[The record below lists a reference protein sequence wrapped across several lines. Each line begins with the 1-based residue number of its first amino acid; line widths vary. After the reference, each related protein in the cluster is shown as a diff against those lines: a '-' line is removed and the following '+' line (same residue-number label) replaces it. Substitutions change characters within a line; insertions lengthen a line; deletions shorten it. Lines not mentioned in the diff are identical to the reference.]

1 MKENIL
7 TNSSF
12 DFQKPPVKKK
22 KAHANTESSFTRFSV
37 KYFSEVVSS
46 LSDYQKSIIKKF
58 EFDFLLMFDSSYV
71 PIKFATWIANKVDV
85 RTSEI
90 IVKEKIILVTVE
102 SVHDILGLPLGGIPF
117 SKDYERG
124 RQCILSMFG
133 QSVLP
138 SVKFFG
144 DLLIQ
149 QKDLSEDQIIT
160 SFLIVALA
168 CFLCPNSSLTP
179 SVKYLTIFE
188 DVLYLDNV
196 DFGSRNVDQSC
207 PRISVWKDDMISTFS
222 ELDKIDENTFGLRPL
237 KDFQDTCYFKRDSTQ
252 SRSVIIQDKLD
263 SAIGS
268 MLPDFLKHEIS
279 EMLSSHCFSH
289 HLVDSES
296 CEDLVVSILSLIAKA
311 SGSDAVQDQ
320 NESDILHSQVNTE
333 AGPSNFQPASPKDI
347 QFDVPPINCSSLH
360 SAPNIRSLRNDE
372 PFDKSALKSIEKDCP
387 SLDRIAALYG
397 SSVNCDDG
405 NNNESIHINDITVSQ
420 PVATPDVGYLR
431 NINNDMNQSNAGS
444 SVAAFSLVKNVANK
458 FRSRLTQL
466 NSRAAIF
473 GEDRPSFR
481 LLDSDDDV
489 SDCDKDNELGVNALM
504 QHGFISFHSVED
516 TPIKIIRGYENVGTK
531 ERTNCQ
537 NPNKRL
543 FQDLT
548 NSPDIQFLGQS
559 KFADRCKKLCSKSD
573 EIYNSS
579 NNLSTSTQDSVPL
592 VARYLYMALGDY
604 DAVDI
609 DGVKAKFGHSLKKGG
624 FVSTFVMSVFCRVL
638 FHNDHPSRSKK
649 NYFFPSIVEKL
660 PYDMSSTSVM
670 EKLEKSFVGAGKARK
685 LHLCDMLHFPVNFN
699 HHWFLFVVD
708 IKDRM
713 LVILD
718 SLHNEGDEYFRPILS
733 QLIANLQIAWD
744 KFVCVPMDFQRFQIV
759 FPPVPRQD
767 FSCDSGIYVMK
778 FTELW
783 SPRIILSTVL
793 SNENI
798 KNIRVQY
805 SNQIFF
811 HPKNRMVQTEIED
824 VVLNWFDQ
832 EKFPRTRQPTFTSA
846 AQKKFCQ

>member
-1 MKENIL
+1 MIVKEMKENIM

-37 KYFSEVVSS
+37 KYFSDVVSS

-58 EFDFLLMFDSSYV
+58 EFDFLLVFDSSYV
-71 PIKFATWIANKVDV
+71 SIKFATWIANKVDV
-85 RTSEI
+85 RISES
-90 IVKEKIILVTVE
+90 IVKEKIIPVTVE
-102 SVHDILGLPLGGIPF
+102 
-117 SKDYERG
+117 Y
-124 RQCILSMFG
+124 
-133 QSVLP
+133 
-138 SVKFFG
+138 
-144 DLLIQ
+144 LLAKIMNVAGNA
-149 QKDLSEDQIIT
+149 
-160 SFLIVALA
+160 SFLCL
-168 CFLCPNSSLTP
+168 
-179 SVKYLTIFE
+179 
-188 DVLYLDNV
+188 VLYLDNV

-207 PRISVWKDDMISTFS
+207 HRISVWKHDMISTFS

-289 HLVDSES
+289 YLVDSES

-333 AGPSNFQPASPKDI
+333 AGPSNFQPASPKDL
-347 QFDVPPINCSSLH
+347 QFDVPPINCSSLR

-387 SLDRIAALYG
+387 SLDKIAALYG
-397 SSVNCDDG
+397 SSMNCDDG
-405 NNNESIHINDITVSQ
+405 NNNESIHINDIIVVINGSGNDIAPSFAASQ

-458 FRSRLTQL
+458 FRSRLTQF

-489 SDCDKDNELGVNALM
+489 SDCDKDNELGVNATPSCS
-504 QHGFISFHSVED
+504 QGFISFRSVED
-516 TPIKIIRGYENVGTK
+516 TPIEIICGYENVGTK

-537 NPNKRL
+537 NPNKSSTGGKIPIHGPRRVLIPARHATYPFVTETRRFPITDEEIRYYIVFCRL
-543 FQDLT
+543 AD
-548 NSPDIQFLGQS
+548 SSKWQS
-559 KFADRCKKLCSKSD
+559 
-573 EIYNSS
+573 
-579 NNLSTSTQDSVPL
+579 
-592 VARYLYMALGDY
+592 Y

-609 DGVKAKFGHSLKKGG
+609 DGVKAKVSSFGHSLKKGG

-649 NYFFPSIVEKL
+649 NYFFPSIAEKL
-660 PYDMSSTSVM
+660 LSDMSSTSVM
-670 EKLEKSFVGAGKARK
+670 EKLEKYFVGARKARK
-685 LHLCDMLHFPVNFN
+685 LHLCDMLHFPINFN

-708 IKDRM
+708 IKDM

-759 FPPVPRQD
+759 FPLVPCQD
-767 FSCDSGIYVMK
+767 FICDCGIYVMK

-805 SNQIFF
+805 ANQKFF
-811 HPKNRMVQTEIED
+811 HPKNRMLKTEIED

>member
-1 MKENIL
+1 MIVKEMKENIM

-58 EFDFLLMFDSSYV
+58 EFDFLLMFNSSYV

-90 IVKEKIILVTVE
+90 IVKEKIILVE
-102 SVHDILGLPLGGIPF
+102 
-117 SKDYERG
+117 Y
-124 RQCILSMFG
+124 
-133 QSVLP
+133 
-138 SVKFFG
+138 
-144 DLLIQ
+144 LLAKIMNVAGNA
-149 QKDLSEDQIIT
+149 
-160 SFLIVALA
+160 SFLCL
-168 CFLCPNSSLTP
+168 
-179 SVKYLTIFE
+179 
-188 DVLYLDNV
+188 VLYLDNV

-347 QFDVPPINCSSLH
+347 QFDVPPINCSSLR

-405 NNNESIHINDITVSQ
+405 NNNESIHINDITVVINGSGNGIAPSFAASQ

-504 QHGFISFHSVED
+504 QHGFIYFHSVED
-516 TPIKIIRGYENVGTK
+516 TPIEIIRGYENVGTK

-548 NSPDIQFLGQS
+548 NSPDIQFLGES
-559 KFADRCKKLCSKSD
+559 KFADCCKKLCSKSD

-579 NNLSTSTQDSVPL
+579 NNLSTSTQDFNSTGGKIPIHGPRRVL
-592 VARYLYMALGDY
+592 ILARHATYPFVTEIRRFPITDEEICYYIVFCRLADSSKWQSY

-609 DGVKAKFGHSLKKGG
+609 DGVKEK
-624 FVSTFVMSVFCRVL
+624 
-638 FHNDHPSRSKK
+638 
-649 NYFFPSIVEKL
+649 EKL
-660 PYDMSSTSVM
+660 PSNMSSTSVM

-767 FSCDSGIYVMK
+767 FSCDSRIYVMK

-805 SNQIFF
+805 ANQIFF
-811 HPKNRMVQTEIED
+811 HPKNRMLQTEIED

-832 EKFPRTRQPTFTSA
+832 VSFATNIFPFLSNLFGLCIIVTPGNSLVISELICA
-846 AQKKFCQ
+846 

>member
-1 MKENIL
+1 
-7 TNSSF
+7 
-12 DFQKPPVKKK
+12 
-22 KAHANTESSFTRFSV
+22 
-37 KYFSEVVSS
+37 
-46 LSDYQKSIIKKF
+46 
-58 EFDFLLMFDSSYV
+58 
-71 PIKFATWIANKVDV
+71 
-85 RTSEI
+85 
-90 IVKEKIILVTVE
+90 
-102 SVHDILGLPLGGIPF
+102 
-117 SKDYERG
+117 
-124 RQCILSMFG
+124 
-133 QSVLP
+133 
-138 SVKFFG
+138 
-144 DLLIQ
+144 
-149 QKDLSEDQIIT
+149 
-160 SFLIVALA
+160 
-168 CFLCPNSSLTP
+168 
-179 SVKYLTIFE
+179 
-188 DVLYLDNV
+188 
-196 DFGSRNVDQSC
+196 
-207 PRISVWKDDMISTFS
+207 MISTFS

-609 DGVKAKFGHSLKKGG
+609 DGVKAK
-624 FVSTFVMSVFCRVL
+624 
-638 FHNDHPSRSKK
+638 
-649 NYFFPSIVEKL
+649 
-660 PYDMSSTSVM
+660 
-670 EKLEKSFVGAGKARK
+670 
-685 LHLCDMLHFPVNFN
+685 LHFPVNFN

-713 LVILD
+713 
-718 SLHNEGDEYFRPILS
+718 
-733 QLIANLQIAWD
+733 LIANLQIAWD

>member
-1 MKENIL
+1 MIVKEMKENIM

-12 DFQKPPVKKK
+12 DFQKPP
-22 KAHANTESSFTRFSV
+22 
-37 KYFSEVVSS
+37 
-46 LSDYQKSIIKKF
+46 
-58 EFDFLLMFDSSYV
+58 
-71 PIKFATWIANKVDV
+71 
-85 RTSEI
+85 
-90 IVKEKIILVTVE
+90 
-102 SVHDILGLPLGGIPF
+102 
-117 SKDYERG
+117 
-124 RQCILSMFG
+124 
-133 QSVLP
+133 
-138 SVKFFG
+138 
-144 DLLIQ
+144 
-149 QKDLSEDQIIT
+149 
-160 SFLIVALA
+160 
-168 CFLCPNSSLTP
+168 
-179 SVKYLTIFE
+179 
-188 DVLYLDNV
+188 VLYLDNV

-333 AGPSNFQPASPKDI
+333 AGPS
-347 QFDVPPINCSSLH
+347 SLR

-405 NNNESIHINDITVSQ
+405 NNNESIHINDITGNGMNCDISDPSNKSNVLLSSMNRGDVVINGSGNGIAPSFAASQ

-504 QHGFISFHSVED
+504 QHV
-516 TPIKIIRGYENVGTK
+516 
-531 ERTNCQ
+531 
-537 NPNKRL
+537 
-543 FQDLT
+543 
-548 NSPDIQFLGQS
+548 
-559 KFADRCKKLCSKSD
+559 
-573 EIYNSS
+573 
-579 NNLSTSTQDSVPL
+579 LS
-592 VARYLYMALGDY
+592 Y

-609 DGVKAKFGHSLKKGG
+609 DGVKEK
-624 FVSTFVMSVFCRVL
+624 
-638 FHNDHPSRSKK
+638 
-649 NYFFPSIVEKL
+649 EKL
-660 PYDMSSTSVM
+660 PSNMSSTSVM

-685 LHLCDMLHFPVNFN
+685 LHLCDM
-699 HHWFLFVVD
+699 
-708 IKDRM
+708 
-713 LVILD
+713 
-718 SLHNEGDEYFRPILS
+718 
-733 QLIANLQIAWD
+733 IANLQIAWD

-767 FSCDSGIYVMK
+767 FSCDSRIYVMK

-805 SNQIFF
+805 ANQIFF
-811 HPKNRMVQTEIED
+811 HPKNRMLQTEIED

>member
-1 MKENIL
+1 MKENIM

-46 LSDYQKSIIKKF
+46 F
-58 EFDFLLMFDSSYV
+58 YV

-85 RTSEI
+85 KTSEI

-102 SVHDILGLPLGGIPF
+102 SV
-117 SKDYERG
+117 
-124 RQCILSMFG
+124 
-133 QSVLP
+133 
-138 SVKFFG
+138 
-144 DLLIQ
+144 
-149 QKDLSEDQIIT
+149 
-160 SFLIVALA
+160 
-168 CFLCPNSSLTP
+168 
-179 SVKYLTIFE
+179 
-188 DVLYLDNV
+188 LYLDNV

-207 PRISVWKDDMISTFS
+207 SPISVWKDDMISTFS

-347 QFDVPPINCSSLH
+347 QFDVPPINCSSLR

-405 NNNESIHINDITVSQ
+405 NNNESIHINDITVVINGSGNGIAPSFAASQ

-481 LLDSDDDV
+481 LLDSDDD
-489 SDCDKDNELGVNALM
+489 
-504 QHGFISFHSVED
+504 GFISFHSVED
-516 TPIKIIRGYENVGTK
+516 TPIEIIRGYEN
-531 ERTNCQ
+531 
-537 NPNKRL
+537 
-543 FQDLT
+543 
-548 NSPDIQFLGQS
+548 NSPDIQFLGES

-579 NNLSTSTQDSVPL
+579 NNLSTSTQDFNSTGGKIPIHGPRRVL
-592 VARYLYMALGDY
+592 ILARHATYPFVTEIRRFPITDEEISYYIVFCRLADSSKWQSY

-609 DGVKAKFGHSLKKGG
+609 DGVKAK
-624 FVSTFVMSVFCRVL
+624 
-638 FHNDHPSRSKK
+638 
-649 NYFFPSIVEKL
+649 EKL
-660 PYDMSSTSVM
+660 PSDMSSTSVM

-718 SLHNEGDEYFRPILS
+718 SLHNEGDKYFRPILS

-767 FSCDSGIYVMK
+767 FSCDSGIYVIK

-793 SNENI
+793 PNENI

-805 SNQIFF
+805 ANQIFF
-811 HPKNRMVQTEIED
+811 HPKNRMLQTEIED